1 MSNEQAINYLKS
13 SGFTDD
19 QIKEVEQ
26 AITFDFLLWLIVHY
40 EIEDMKLYELED
52 DTQWEIDEVVKEYL
66 DVIEVIKDIKTN

>member
-1 MSNEQAINYLKS
+1 MSNEQAMNYLKS

-19 QIKEVEQ
+19 QIKEIEE

-52 DTQWEIDEVVKEYL
+52 NTQWGIDEVVKEYL